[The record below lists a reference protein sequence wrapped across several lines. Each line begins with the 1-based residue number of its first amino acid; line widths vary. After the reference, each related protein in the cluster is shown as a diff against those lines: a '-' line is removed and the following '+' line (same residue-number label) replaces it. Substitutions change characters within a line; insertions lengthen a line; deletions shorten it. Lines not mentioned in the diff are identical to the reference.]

1 MAKLTFSAAGAAG
14 GVAVLHATSALG
26 GSVPGPL
33 LRVVAGACAALA
45 AILAARHLLRLWRG
59 PGVAPFDR
67 RDAVFCDVAEAAAI
81 RAAAQVRS
89 RTGGAGY
96 VGRAALLLPA
106 ATWAAIALEAAA
118 FALAGAESPL
128 LWPLVAAALGAAL
141 SVAFP
146 PTSFQY
152 LEAGGGCVLVHP
164 PLVGLRLVEAA
175 GVPPAL
181 TRFDP
186 SRSSK
191 TSHDPVT
198 PPLRAGLAPGGERPP
213 VRIEGG
219 ERTAAAEDGAGDRW
233 A

>member
-1 MAKLTFSAAGAAG
+1 MAKLTFSAACAAG
-14 GVAVLHATSALG
+14 GVAVLHGTRALG
-26 GSVPGPL
+26 GSVPAPIM
-33 LRVVAGACAALA
+33 RVVAGASAALA
-45 AILAARHLLRLWRG
+45 ATLAARHVVRLWRG

-67 RDAVFCDVAEAAAI
+67 RDAVFCDVAEAAEI
-81 RAAAQVRS
+81 RAAAQLRT

-96 VGRAALLLPA
+96 VGRPTLLLPA
-106 ATWAAIALEAAA
+106 ATWAAVALEAAA
-118 FALAGAESPL
+118 FALAESPL

-141 SVAFP
+141 GVAFP

-164 PLVGLRLVEAA
+164 ALVGLRLVEAA

-186 SRSSK
+186 SRSG
-191 TSHDPVT
+191 TSPDPAT
-198 PPLRAGLAPGGERPP
+198 PPPRTGYAPGGEHPP
-213 VRIEGG
+213 VRSGGG
-219 ERTAAAEDGAGDRW
+219 ERTAGEEHGEDDRW